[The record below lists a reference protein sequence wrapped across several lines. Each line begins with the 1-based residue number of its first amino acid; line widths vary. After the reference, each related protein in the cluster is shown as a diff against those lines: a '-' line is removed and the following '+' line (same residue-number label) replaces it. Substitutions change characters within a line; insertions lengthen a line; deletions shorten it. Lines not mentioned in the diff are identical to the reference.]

1 MRLLVIGGNRFL
13 GLDLITRLLAHGH
26 DVTLFN
32 RGTLPDP
39 FGQRVHRLRGDRG
52 SEAFDRQL
60 AGTAWD
66 AVFDFALFTAEHAQR
81 TARVLAG
88 RVGHFIALST
98 GQVYLVRDVVPVP
111 ARERDFDG
119 ALMGAPTTPYDLEQW
134 RYGVEKRDIEAII
147 TRALPASVVRLP
159 MVHGGRDY
167 YRRLDSIAYRLLDHG
182 PLLVT
187 RPEARVQHVYAPAVV
202 RHLHGLLARGPSGA
216 FNLAQLDSLTVR
228 ELVERVG
235 EVLGVRPH
243 LELTSPEALT
253 ARGLDPLKACPFN
266 QRWMSALDPTLAV
279 ETQGFTHE
287 PTDEW
292 LPAALFASMA
302 RWSETPPPSLEQRPR
317 ELA

>member
-1 MRLLVIGGNRFL
+1 MRVLVIGGNRFL
-13 GLDLITRLLAHGH
+13 GLELVTRLLAHGH

-52 SEAFDRQL
+52 GDAFDRQL
-60 AGTAWD
+60 AGTVWD
-66 AVFDFALFTAEHAQR
+66 AVFDFALFTAEQAQR
-81 TARVLAG
+81 TARVLTG
-88 RVGHFIALST
+88 RVGHFIGVSS

-111 ARERDFDG
+111 AHERDFDG

-134 RYGVEKRDIEAII
+134 RYGIEKRDIEGII
-147 TRALPASVVRLP
+147 TRALPTSLVRLP

-187 RPEARVQHVYAPAVV
+187 RPDARVQHVYAPAVV
-202 RHLHGLLARGPSGA
+202 RHLHRLLARGPSGA
-216 FNLAQLDSLTVR
+216 FNLAQPDFFTVR
-228 ELVERVG
+228 AFLERLG
-235 EVLGVRPH
+235 EVLGVTPH
-243 LELTSPEALT
+243 LEVTTPEALL

-266 QRWMSALDPTLAV
+266 QRWMSALDPSLAIA
-279 ETQGFTHE
+279 TQGFTHE
-287 PTDEW
+287 PIEAW
-292 LPAALFASMA
+292 LPAALHASMA
-302 RWSETPPPSLEQRPR
+302 RWHETPPPSLEQRAR